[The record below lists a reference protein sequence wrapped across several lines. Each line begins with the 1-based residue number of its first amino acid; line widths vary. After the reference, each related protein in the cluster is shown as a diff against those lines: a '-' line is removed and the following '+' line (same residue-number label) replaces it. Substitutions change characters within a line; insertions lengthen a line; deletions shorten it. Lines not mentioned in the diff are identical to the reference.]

1 MSFPVETTSG
11 EIVQIKDI
19 ETVDP
24 TRPMEGKV
32 YIAEDGKRYRPPAGT
47 NQYLVVEEIP
57 EDEEP
62 GAASAEE
69 PASPEALEA
78 PPENEGEPDEAP
90 PTPGGVDAGGDPRP
104 VLDEILDEPE
114 EDETT

>member
-1 MSFPVETTSG
+1 MSFPVKTTSG

-57 EDEEP
+57 TDELEGP
-62 GAASAEE
+62 PAVE
-69 PASPEALEA
+69 PASSEATDEPHNTEEPPAEA
-78 PPENEGEPDEAP
+78 PTTPEGVDEEEPD
-90 PTPGGVDAGGDPRP
+90 GDA
-104 VLDEILDEPE
+104 
-114 EDETT
+114 TA